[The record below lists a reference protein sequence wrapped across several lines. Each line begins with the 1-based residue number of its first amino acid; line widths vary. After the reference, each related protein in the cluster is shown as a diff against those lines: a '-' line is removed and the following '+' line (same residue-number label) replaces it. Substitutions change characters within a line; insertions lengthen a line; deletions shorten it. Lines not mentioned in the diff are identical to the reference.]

1 MSVQLAKKY
10 NEIEKIKQEFL
21 LKIETISPEKSNTVP
36 AEGKWSLGQVYF
48 HLYYAESGTIKV
60 IQKNLR
66 ENKIKNKSGIS
77 DNLRSVLLK
86 AVMRSP
92 LKIKAPAV
100 ASKVPDSITIDEIK
114 EYFAMNSENYRQL
127 LNDLPMELED
137 KQIFKHP
144 LAGLFNIEQ
153 TIHFVREHYLH
164 HEKQVNALLK

>member
-1 MSVQLAKKY
+1 
-10 NEIEKIKQEFL
+10 
-21 LKIETISPEKSNTVP
+21 
-36 AEGKWSLGQVYF
+36 
-48 HLYYAESGTIKV
+48 
-60 IQKNLR
+60 
-66 ENKIKNKSGIS
+66 
-77 DNLRSVLLK
+77 
-86 AVMRSP
+86 MRSP

>member
-1 MSVQLAKKY
+1 MSAQLAKKY
-10 NEIEKIKQEFL
+10 DEIEEIKNDFLSKIENVSHQKLNEI
-21 LKIETISPEKSNTVP
+21 P
-36 AEGKWSLGQVYF
+36 ADGKWSLGQVYF

-77 DNLRSVLLK
+77 DSLRSVLLK

-114 EYFAMNSENYRQL
+114 GFFTANTEIYRQL
-127 LNDLPMELED
+127 LTDLPIELED

-153 TIHFVREHYLH
+153 TINFVREHYLH
-164 HEKQVNALLK
+164 HERQVNALLK